1 MYLLP
6 DIALSVR
13 QPWAWAIVN
22 GFKDVENRS
31 TVALTKGGFDPRP
44 IAIHAAIGMTR
55 GEYEDGAE
63 FMARLGVACPHPSD
77 LARGAVVGG
86 ATVTA
91 IVAASASPWFLGPR
105 GLVLQ
110 DAFAV
115 DPIPA
120 IGSLGYFR
128 WKPCKPER
136 PIETPAWA
144 KAWPDKPTRTGKS
157 ASPTAAETRQ
167 FSLF

>member
-1 MYLLP
+1 MPLP
-6 DIALSVR
+6 HIALSVR

-31 TVALTKGGFDPRP
+31 TVALTKGGFEPRP

-77 LARGAVVGG
+77 LPRGAMVGG

-91 IVAASASPWFLGPR
+91 IVATSASPWFFGPR

-115 DPIPA
+115 DPIPK
-120 IGSLGYFR
+120 IGRLGYFR
-128 WKPCKPER
+128 WEHCEPKR

-144 KAWPDKPTRTGKS
+144 KAWPDKPSRPAKS

-167 FSLF
+167 LSLF